1 MTNTDYAPL
10 RPEDPQLQDE
20 DHAALGEDYALTA
33 AFVEKVVDAADDG
46 DGMRLRSLLENLHPA
61 DVADLMGFLT
71 AEHRS
76 VVVQWLPPD
85 LLAESLPEMDDG
97 IREQV
102 LERVPSA
109 TLAEALQEL
118 DSDDA
123 ASVVE
128 DLEDDQRERVLAAMP
143 EVERAAIESSLGY
156 EEDSA
161 GRLMQREFMA
171 APQFWNV
178 GDTIDHVRAQGD
190 DLPEL
195 FFDIYVVD
203 PMNRPV
209 GGVAISRMLRSPR
222 STPLVDLMEPV
233 NVIEVDVDQ
242 EEVAYIFEKYH
253 LISAPVVDTGG
264 RLVGQLTVDDVVN
277 IIQEENRE
285 DILRL
290 AGVSDE
296 DRSSSVLEIVR
307 GRVPWL
313 GINLFTAVL
322 GASVIALFEGTIQ
335 EIVALAVLM
344 PIVSAIGGNAGT
356 QALTV
361 TVRALATRELNA
373 SNALRTFWREMAVGL
388 ANGFILAPLIGLAA
402 GFWFQDWRIGAVI
415 GTAMILNLLV
425 AASVGV
431 LTPLTLAKLKFDP
444 AVSSA
449 VFVTATTDFFG
460 FLIFLGLATM
470 VLL

>member
-1 MTNTDYAPL
+1 MTHTDLAPL
-10 RPEDPQLQDE
+10 RPEDPHLEDD

-46 DGMRLRSLLENLHPA
+46 DGMRLRGLLEDLHPA

-76 VVVQWLPPD
+76 VVVQWLPPE

-97 IREQV
+97 IREKV
-102 LERVPSA
+102 LEHVPSA

-156 EEDSA
+156 AEDSA

-222 STPLVDLMEPV
+222 ATPLIELMEPV
-233 NVIEVDVDQ
+233 NAIEVDVDQ

-290 AGVSDE
+290 AGVADE
-296 DRSSSVLEIVR
+296 DRSSSVFEIVR

-313 GINLFTAVL
+313 GINLFTAML

-335 EIVALAVLM
+335 QIVALAVLM

-388 ANGFILAPLIGLAA
+388 ANGFVLAPLIGLAA

-415 GTAMILNLLV
+415 AAAMILNLLV

-431 LTPLTLAKLKFDP
+431 LTPLTLSKLKFDP

-460 FLIFLGLATM
+460 FLIFLGLATI

>member
-1 MTNTDYAPL
+1 
-10 RPEDPQLQDE
+10 
-20 DHAALGEDYALTA
+20 
-33 AFVEKVVDAADDG
+33 
-46 DGMRLRSLLENLHPA
+46 
-61 DVADLMGFLT
+61 VADLMGFLT

-85 LLAESLPEMDDG
+85 LLAEALPEMDDG

-143 EVERAAIESSLGY
+143 EVDRAAIESSLGHA
-156 EEDSA
+156 EDSA

-222 STPLVDLMEPV
+222 TTPLTELMEPV

-285 DILRL
+285 GILRL

-335 EIVALAVLM
+335 QIVALAVLM

-388 ANGFILAPLIGLAA
+388 ANGFVLAPLIGLAA
-402 GFWFQDWRIGAVI
+402 GFWFQDWRIGGVI
-415 GTAMILNLLV
+415 ATAM
-425 AASVGV
+425 
-431 LTPLTLAKLKFDP
+431 
-444 AVSSA
+444 
-449 VFVTATTDFFG
+449 
-460 FLIFLGLATM
+460 
-470 VLL
+470 

>member
-1 MTNTDYAPL
+1 VNTTADAPL
-10 RPEDPQLQDE
+10 PAAVDDEIEHVALDE
-20 DHAALGEDYALTA
+20 DYVLTA
-33 AFVEKVVDAADDG
+33 SFVEKVVDASDAG
-46 DGMRLRSLLENLHPA
+46 DGLKLRSLLEDLHPA

-71 AEHRS
+71 SEHRA
-76 VVVQWLPPD
+76 VVVLWLPAD
-85 LLAESLPEMDDG
+85 LLADTLPELDDG
-97 IREQV
+97 IREEV
-102 LERVPSA
+102 LERVPHL

-123 ASVVE
+123 AAVVE

-143 EVERAAIESSLGY
+143 DIDRAAIESSLGY

-161 GRLMQREFMA
+161 GRLMQREVMA

-178 GDTIDHVRAQGD
+178 GDTIDHIRKQGEEM
-190 DLPEL
+190 PEL

-203 PMNRPV
+203 PLNKPV
-209 GGVAISRMLRSPR
+209 GGVAISRLLRAPR
-222 STPLVDLMEPV
+222 ETPLSELMEPV
-233 NVIEVDVDQ
+233 NEIDVDVDQ
-242 EEVAYIFEKYH
+242 EEVAYIFEKYN

-264 RLVGQLTVDDVVN
+264 RLVGQLTVDDIVH

-296 DRSSSVLEIVR
+296 DRSSGVLEIVR

-322 GASVIALFEGTIQ
+322 GAAVIAVFEGTIQ
-335 EIVALAVLM
+335 QIVALAVLM

-356 QALTV
+356 QALAV
-361 TVRALATRELNA
+361 TVRALATRELTS
-373 SNALRTFWREMAVGL
+373 SNAVRTFWREMMVGL
-388 ANGFILAPLIGLAA
+388 VNGLVLSPLIGLAA
-402 GFWFQDWRIGAVI
+402 GFWFQDWRLGAVI
-415 GTAMILNLLV
+415 AAAMILNLLV
-425 AASVGV
+425 AATVGV
-431 LTPLTLAKLKFDP
+431 LTPLTLSKLKFDP

-460 FLIFLGLATM
+460 FLIFLGLATI

>member
-1 MTNTDYAPL
+1 
-10 RPEDPQLQDE
+10 
-20 DHAALGEDYALTA
+20 
-33 AFVEKVVDAADDG
+33 
-46 DGMRLRSLLENLHPA
+46 
-61 DVADLMGFLT
+61 
-71 AEHRS
+71 
-76 VVVQWLPPD
+76 
-85 LLAESLPEMDDG
+85 
-97 IREQV
+97 
-102 LERVPSA
+102 
-109 TLAEALQEL
+109 
-118 DSDDA
+118 

-156 EEDSA
+156 AEDSA

-222 STPLVDLMEPV
+222 ETPLTELMEPV
-233 NVIEVDVDQ
+233 NPIDVDVDQ

-290 AGVSDE
+290 AGVADE
-296 DRSSSVLEIVR
+296 DRSSSVFEIVR

-313 GINLFTAVL
+313 GINLFTAML

-335 EIVALAVLM
+335 QIVALAVLM

-388 ANGFILAPLIGLAA
+388 ANGFVLAPLIGLAA

-415 GTAMILNLLV
+415 GAAMILNLLV

-431 LTPLTLAKLKFDP
+431 LTPLTLSKLKFDP

-460 FLIFLGLATM
+460 FLIFLGLATI

>member
-1 MTNTDYAPL
+1 MTHTDSAST
-10 RPEDPQLQDE
+10 RPEEPLIED

-46 DGMRLRSLLENLHPA
+46 DGMRLRSLLEDLHPA

-76 VVVQWLPPD
+76 VVVQWLPPE
-85 LLAESLPEMDDG
+85 LLAEALPEMDDG
-97 IREQV
+97 IREKV

-143 EVERAAIESSLGY
+143 EVERAAIESSLGHA
-156 EEDSA
+156 EDSA

-178 GDTIDHVRAQGD
+178 GDTIDHVRSQGD

-203 PMNRPV
+203 PMNRPI

-222 STPLVDLMEPV
+222 ATPLTELMEPV
-233 NVIEVDVDQ
+233 NAIEVDVDQ

-290 AGVSDE
+290 AGVADE
-296 DRSSSVLEIVR
+296 DRSSSVMEIVR

-322 GASVIALFEGTIQ
+322 GAGVIAFFEGTIQ

-361 TVRALATRELNA
+361 TVRALATRELNS

-388 ANGFILAPLIGLAA
+388 VNGLVLAPLIGLAA
-402 GFWFQDWRIGAVI
+402 GFWFTDWQMGAVI
-415 GTAMILNLLV
+415 AAAMILNLLV

-431 LTPLTLAKLKFDP
+431 LTPLTLSKLKFDP

-460 FLIFLGLATM
+460 FLIFLGLATI